1 MKLSKIKTGVRV
13 FIDANIFIYHFTGVS
28 EDCSELLFRCE
39 QHDLIGFTSVN
50 VLLEV
55 LHRLMLVEVV
65 KKKLL
70 KPPNL
75 VKKLQKQPGLVKKLN
90 AYKINTI
97 KIYQMGI
104 EILGTDYNVILK
116 SQDYREK
123 YGLMVN
129 DSVIVAS
136 MQEKELNVLATNDNG
151 FSAVDEIMIYKP
163 GDIR

>member
-1 MKLSKIKTGVRV
+1 M
-13 FIDANIFIYHFTGVS
+13 
-28 EDCSELLFRCE
+28 
-39 QHDLIGFTSVN
+39 N